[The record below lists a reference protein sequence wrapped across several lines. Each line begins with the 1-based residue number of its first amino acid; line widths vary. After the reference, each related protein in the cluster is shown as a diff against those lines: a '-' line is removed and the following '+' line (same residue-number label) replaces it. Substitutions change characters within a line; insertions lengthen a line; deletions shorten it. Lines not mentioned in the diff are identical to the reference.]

1 MTNIKLRALITICF
15 IAILIVSACSPVSRT
30 STPSP
35 WEQRGQTTA
44 TGATTI
50 DATTI
55 TPAQNSFNDNAPP
68 VTVALLLPLS
78 GAQATL
84 GQSMLQ
90 GAQMAL
96 FEMGYTNFNLMP
108 RDTGG
113 TASGATSAANSAI
126 QDGAGL
132 ILGPLFADSVRAV
145 KPIARASNI
154 NIIAFST
161 DWSLAD
167 NSTFLMGFMPFTQVE
182 RISRFALSKG
192 YKNFAL
198 IAGQDKYGDAVT
210 DEFSDIVSRN
220 GGGIAHAIRFNAQDN
235 ISSKIA
241 DLKEHNF
248 NAVFMPVGGGQSDN
262 ISSALSNNALLPSQV
277 KRIGTGLWDDPR
289 IAAQPSMEGA
299 WFAAPSPAARRAFEQ
314 KYSDT
319 FGGQPARL
327 ATLAY
332 DATALAANLAQTGF
346 QSGRGPAFNTRDIT
360 NSNGFAGTD
369 GVFRFKSNGLIER
382 NLSVLE
388 FRNGAIVES
397 DRSRSRF

>member
-15 IAILIVSACSPVSRT
+15 FTVFALNACSQQR
-30 STPSP
+30 TPSP
-35 WEQRGQTTA
+35 WEQRGQETN
-44 TGATTI
+44 TI
-50 DATTI
+50 TPDATSL
-55 TPAQNSFNDNAPP
+55 TPAQNSFDNAPA

-78 GAQATL
+78 GAQANL

-113 TASGATSAANSAI
+113 TPSGAVNAANSAI
-126 QDGAGL
+126 NDGAQL
-132 ILGPLFADSVRAV
+132 ILGPLFANSVRAV
-145 KPIARASNI
+145 QPIARASNI

-161 DWSLAD
+161 DWSLAN

-210 DEFSDIVSRN
+210 KEFSDIMAQN
-220 GGGIAHAIRFNAQDN
+220 GGNIVKTINLNNNASETN
-235 ISSKIA
+235 IKEQIT

-248 NAVFMPVGGGQSDN
+248 NAVFIPLNGAQAEKV
-262 ISSALSNNALLPSQV
+262 SSALSESALLPNQV
-277 KRIGTGLWDDPR
+277 KRIGTGLWDDAR
-289 IAAQPSMEGA
+289 IANQPNMNGA
-299 WFAAPSPAARRAFEQ
+299 WFAAPSPSARREFEQ

-319 FGGQPARL
+319 FGMPPARL

-332 DATALAANLAQTGF
+332 DATALAANLAQNGF
-346 QSGRGPAFNTRDIT
+346 QSGRGPAFDTRSIT
-360 NSNGFAGTD
+360 NSNGYAGTD
-369 GVFRFKSNGLIER
+369 GVFRFKPNGLIER

-388 FRNGAIVES
+388 FRNGNIVEI
-397 DRSRSRF
+397 DRARAGF